1 MSALKLQTLKEKLWA
16 IVAASFVARVIMF
29 FVLPNTPSSLAPD
42 EGTYAAL
49 TKWIAESKPA
59 ADFPA
64 FGEGLYLSGR
74 SIIVPA
80 SALNRIGM
88 DELDAV
94 RFISSIYGL
103 LSLVLLTFFAL
114 KLLSKA
120 EELSRFNARLVLLFF
135 TIFAFLPSHFVWS
148 TLGLREGPNE
158 FWVLLSLT
166 SVYAIFQLKTRFQP
180 LVYLTLCASIVM
192 CYSTRPQVGLVLGFG
207 LLMYLIT
214 QIRKARS
221 LLAITAVLAGIV
233 LGSIGTSGTAGV
245 SLVEDP
251 GVVIGMVNPGVVIGM
266 VNPGV
271 VIGMVD
277 GVPSKHAGNQVA
289 AASKIE
295 TPSCPIAQSSVASSP
310 PTRVGVYGCII
321 WRAPYMTTTFLLRP
335 FIVGDVTSAS
345 SAFAATENLIWLL
358 AFGLIAFL
366 IVKRRGIPR
375 FNQLVPSLIF
385 FTLYVVGAG
394 AYEGNMGTAFRH
406 KSLIL
411 WVVLA
416 LLLSLLWRNS
426 QTSTPDSRNKPTES
440 AV

>member
-1 MSALKLQTLKEKLWA
+1 MSAFKLRTLSEKLWA
-16 IVAASFVARVIMF
+16 IVAASFVARAIMF

-42 EGTYAAL
+42 EGTYASL

-74 SIIVPA
+74 SIIIPS

-88 DELDAV
+88 NELDAV
-94 RFISSIYGL
+94 RLISSIYGF

-114 KLLSKA
+114 KLLNKRVDLSK
-120 EELSRFNARLVLLFF
+120 FNTRLALLFF
-135 TIFAFLPSHFVWS
+135 TVFAFLPSHFVWS

-158 FWVLLSLT
+158 FWVLLT
-166 SVYAIFQLKTRFQP
+166 FVSVYGIFHLSGRSQALMY
-180 LVYLTLCASIVM
+180 LVLFASIVM
-192 CYSTRPQVGLVLGFG
+192 CYSTRPQVGFVLGFG

-214 QIRKARS
+214 QIRKVKS
-221 LLAITAVLAGIV
+221 LLAIAAVLSAV
-233 LGSIGTSGTAGV
+233 FLGSIATSGNAGV
-245 SLVEDP
+245 SIIDDP
-251 GVVIGMVNPGVVIGM
+251 GVVIT
-266 VNPGV
+266 
-271 VIGMVD
+271 MVD
-277 GVPSKHAGNQVA
+277 GIPTKHAGNQVA
-289 AASKIE
+289 AASIIE
-295 TPSCPIAQSSVASSP
+295 TPDCPLSENSVIASTPS
-310 PTRVGVYGCII
+310 RVETYACII

-375 FNQLVPSLIF
+375 FNQLAPSLIF
-385 FTLYVVGAG
+385 FALYVVGAG

-426 QTSTPDSRNKPTES
+426 QPPTPDARNKTAES

>member
-158 FWVLLSLT
+158 FWVILSFT
-166 SVYAIFQLKTRFQP
+166 SIYVIFHMKTRFQAVMY
-180 LVYLTLCASIVM
+180 LVLFASIVM
-192 CYSTRPQVGLVLGFG
+192 CFSTRPQVGWVLGIG
-207 LLMYLIT
+207 LLMFLIT
-214 QIRKARS
+214 QIRQAKS
-221 LLAITAVLAGIV
+221 LLAISAVLVGIV
-233 LGSIGTSGTAGV
+233 LGSIGSSGNARV
-245 SLVEDP
+245 SIVED
-251 GVVIGMVNPGVVIGM
+251 
-266 VNPGV
+266 PGV

-277 GVPSKHAGNQVA
+277 GVPSRHAGNQVA
-289 AASKIE
+289 AASVIE

-335 FIVGDVTSAS
+335 FIIGDVTSTS
-345 SAFAATENLIWLL
+345 SAFAAMENLIWLL

-375 FNQLVPSLIF
+375 FNQLAPSMIF
-385 FTLYVVGAG
+385 FSLYVVGAG

>member
-1 MSALKLQTLKEKLWA
+1 MSALKLRTLTEKLWA

-29 FVLPNTPSSLAPD
+29 FVLPNSPSSLAPD
-42 EGTYAAL
+42 EGTYASL

-74 SIIVPA
+74 TIIIP
-80 SALNRIGM
+80 SSLLHRIGM
-88 DELDAV
+88 NELDAV

-114 KLLSKA
+114 QLLNKRDDLSK
-120 EELSRFNARLVLLFF
+120 FNTRLILLFF
-135 TIFAFLPSHFVWS
+135 TVFAFLPSHFVWS

-158 FWVLLSLT
+158 FWVLLT
-166 SVYAIFQLKTRFQP
+166 FVSVYAIFHLSGRFKP
-180 LVYLTLCASIVM
+180 LMYLVLFASIVM
-192 CYSTRPQVGLVLGFG
+192 CYSTRPQVGFVLGFG

-221 LLAITAVLAGIV
+221 LFAITAVLAGIV
-233 LGSIGTSGTAGV
+233 LGSIGTSVTAEV
-245 SLVEDP
+245 SIIEDP
-251 GVVIGMVNPGVVIGM
+251 GVVIT
-266 VNPGV
+266 
-271 VIGMVD
+271 MVD
-277 GVPSKHAGNQVA
+277 GIPTKHAGNQVA
-289 AASKIE
+289 AASVIE
-295 TPSCPIAQSSVASSP
+295 TPSCPIGQNSLVSSP
-310 PTRVGVYGCII
+310 PSRLDTYACII

-358 AFGLIAFL
+358 AFGLIAYF

-375 FNQLVPSLIF
+375 FKQLAPSMIF
-385 FTLYVVGAG
+385 FALYVVGAG

-406 KSLIL
+406 KALIL

-426 QTSTPDSRNKPTES
+426 QASTPDSRNKTAES

>member
-1 MSALKLQTLKEKLWA
+1 MSALKLQTLKEKIWA

-233 LGSIGTSGTAGV
+233 LGSIGSSGNASV
-245 SLVEDP
+245 SVVEDP
-251 GVVIGMVNPGVVIGM
+251 GVVIGMV
-266 VNPGV
+266 PGV

-295 TPSCPIAQSSVASSP
+295 TPDCPLSEYSIIASAPS
-310 PTRVGVYGCII
+310 RVETYACII

-335 FIVGDVTSAS
+335 FFIGDVTSTS
-345 SAFAATENLIWLL
+345 SAFAAMENLMWLL

-366 IVKRRGIPR
+366 IVKRRGIRR
-375 FNQLVPSLIF
+375 FNQLAPSMIF
-385 FTLYVVGAG
+385 FSLYVVGAG

>member
-1 MSALKLQTLKEKLWA
+1 MSALKLGTLKEKLWA

-49 TKWIAESKPA
+49 TKWIAQSKPA

-74 SIIVPA
+74 SIIVPS

-88 DELDAV
+88 NELDAV
-94 RFISSIYGL
+94 RLVSTLCGF

-114 KLLSKA
+114 KLLNERDDLSKFN
-120 EELSRFNARLVLLFF
+120 SRLILFF
-135 TIFAFLPSHFVWS
+135 FFVFAFLPSHFVWS

-158 FWVLLSLT
+158 FWVLST
-166 SVYAIFQLKTRFQP
+166 FISVYAIFHFKTRFQA
-180 LVYLTLCASIVM
+180 LMYLALFASIVM
-192 CYSTRPQVGLVLGFG
+192 CYSTRPQVGFVLGFG

-221 LLAITAVLAGIV
+221 LFAITAVLAGIV
-233 LGSIGTSGTAGV
+233 LGSIGTSVTAEV
-245 SLVEDP
+245 SIIEDP
-251 GVVIGMVNPGVVIGM
+251 RVVIT
-266 VNPGV
+266 
-271 VIGMVD
+271 MVD
-277 GVPSKHAGNQVA
+277 GIPTKHAGNQVA
-289 AASKIE
+289 AASVIE
-295 TPSCPIAQSSVASSP
+295 TPSCPIGQNSLVSSP
-310 PTRVGVYGCII
+310 PSRLDTYACII

-335 FIVGDVTSAS
+335 FIVGDVTSSS

-358 AFGLIAFL
+358 AFGLIAYF

-375 FNQLVPSLIF
+375 FKQLAPSMIF
-385 FTLYVVGAG
+385 FALYVVGAG

-406 KSLIL
+406 KALIL

-426 QTSTPDSRNKPTES
+426 QTSTPSSRNKLTES

>member
-1 MSALKLQTLKEKLWA
+1 
-16 IVAASFVARVIMF
+16 
-29 FVLPNTPSSLAPD
+29 
-42 EGTYAAL
+42 
-49 TKWIAESKPA
+49 
-59 ADFPA
+59 
-64 FGEGLYLSGR
+64 
-74 SIIVPA
+74 
-80 SALNRIGM
+80 
-88 DELDAV
+88 
-94 RFISSIYGL
+94 
-103 LSLVLLTFFAL
+103 
-114 KLLSKA
+114 
-120 EELSRFNARLVLLFF
+120 
-135 TIFAFLPSHFVWS
+135 
-148 TLGLREGPNE
+148 
-158 FWVLLSLT
+158 
-166 SVYAIFQLKTRFQP
+166 
-180 LVYLTLCASIVM
+180 M

-214 QIRKARS
+214 QIQKARS
-221 LLAITAVLAGIV
+221 LVAITAVLAGIV
-233 LGSIGTSGTAGV
+233 LGSIGSSGNASV
-245 SLVEDP
+245 SVVED
-251 GVVIGMVNPGVVIGM
+251 
-266 VNPGV
+266 PGV

-295 TPSCPIAQSSVASSP
+295 TPDCPLSEYSIIASAPS
-310 PTRVGVYGCII
+310 RVETYACII

-335 FIVGDVTSAS
+335 FFIGDITSTS
-345 SAFAATENLIWLL
+345 SAFAAMENLMWLL

-375 FNQLVPSLIF
+375 FNQLAPSMIF
-385 FTLYVVGAG
+385 FSLYVVGAG